1 MNPVKNVI
9 QHHMKKQNLTRSS
22 LAKKL
27 GYTSITGCL
36 RKIDSF
42 IEKPTFEHPLLLKL
56 QEALYIPPQE
66 LTLAITQRHAY
77 FEAENRKR
85 FRPSLQTMV
94 SRRPSPLFLAAVV
107 PRLWNIPIGPEVQL
121 LEYDDEIQAIIQ
133 KYQQLQLEHAKDLL
147 VTEYC
152 ELVEL
157 LNEYDSK
164 CAQYAWWFGRGFK
177 YFRHYDETLVF
188 DRDCV
193 LQKISSAEQPD
204 VARISI

>member
-1 MNPVKNVI
+1 
-9 QHHMKKQNLTRSS
+9 
-22 LAKKL
+22 
-27 GYTSITGCL
+27 
-36 RKIDSF
+36 
-42 IEKPTFEHPLLLKL
+42 
-56 QEALYIPPQE
+56 
-66 LTLAITQRHAY
+66 
-77 FEAENRKR
+77 
-85 FRPSLQTMV
+85 
-94 SRRPSPLFLAAVV
+94 
-107 PRLWNIPIGPEVQL
+107 
-121 LEYDDEIQAIIQ
+121 
-133 KYQQLQLEHAKDLL
+133 

-164 CAQYAWWFGRGFK
+164 SEQYAWWFGRGFK